1 MTDEYM
7 WRGVIKV
14 RGASGETFEKA
25 DRPMLTKGAA
35 TGAARRMADPVRN
48 RDHLTL
54 IHYRVDRTPLVWEE
68 FESHPEN
75 D

>member
-14 RGASGETFEKA
+14 REASGETFEKA
-25 DRPMLTKGAA
+25 DRPMLSKNAA
-35 TGAARRMADPVRN
+35 TLAARRMADPVR
-48 RDHLTL
+48 RSPSRTL
-54 IHYRVDRTPLVWEE
+54 LHYRVDRTLPVWEE
-68 FESHPEN
+68 FEIHPEN

>member
-7 WRGVIKV
+7 WRGVV
-14 RGASGETFEKA
+14 RVRKESGEVTELA

-35 TGAARRMADPVRN
+35 TMAARRGAASIRN
-48 RDHLTL
+48 SDHLTL

>member
-1 MTDEYM
+1 MIVECM

-14 RGASGETFEKA
+14 REASGKTFEKA
-25 DRPMLTKGAA
+25 DRPMLSKAAA
-35 TGAARRMADPVRN
+35 TLAARRMADPVR
-48 RDHLTL
+48 RSPSRTL

-68 FESHPEN
+68 FETHPEN